1 MSRMNVQI
9 KVELLKVYGSY
20 WEMLSPEVQEYILM
34 FKRNQQ
40 KIDEERNDRM
50 KKSIEEI
57 KLYEQLK
64 AKWGLGQVTCEE
76 GNVYGYCDN
85 RKMFLGCNFEQ
96 AMSRV
101 NHVKSFF

>member
-1 MSRMNVQI
+1 MSRMDVKI
-9 KVELLKVYGSY
+9 KVELMNVYGSY
-20 WEMLSPEVQEYILM
+20 WKMLSPEMHEYILA
-34 FKRNQQ
+34 FKRSQEN
-40 KIDEERNDRM
+40 IDEERYDRM
-50 KKSIEEI
+50 KESIKKT

-96 AMSRV
+96 ALQRV
-101 NHVKSFF
+101 NHVKSFL